1 MTHKVGIRE
10 LKNRT
15 TQIVR
20 DVREHSEEYIVT
32 LDGVPV
38 ARMIPIEQETP
49 QTLLQRKLDVL
60 KRIDEVA
67 EAVSERWPSK
77 VSAAQAVSEQ
87 RR

>member
-1 MTHKVGIRE
+1 MAHKVGVRE

-20 DVREHSEEYIVT
+20 DVREHLEEYIVT

-49 QTLLQRKLDVL
+49 QTLL
-60 KRIDEVA
+60 
-67 EAVSERWPSK
+67 
-77 VSAAQAVSEQ
+77 
-87 RR
+87 